1 MKEVRDLEDEEERN
15 REEISFCIADL
26 IRRKAVG

>member
-1 MKEVRDLEDEEERN
+1 MKEVRDLEDEEGKDC
-15 REEISFCIADL
+15 EEISFCIADL